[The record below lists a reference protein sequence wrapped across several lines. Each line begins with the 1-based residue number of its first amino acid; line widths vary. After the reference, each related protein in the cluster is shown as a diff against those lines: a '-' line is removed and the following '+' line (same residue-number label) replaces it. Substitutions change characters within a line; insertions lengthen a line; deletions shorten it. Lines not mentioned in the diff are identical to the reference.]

1 MKCLKILNNIY
12 NSDYITMVKRTEEGD
27 IFVYKHDNTYD
38 IIEAGLDEIGI
49 SVMDSRFRKID
60 RILIKEEF
68 LRDVIFNDDDCSIKI
83 AHFANG
89 CKNIE
94 ILEYNG
100 EEEYLEH
107 KEEVAGKLLVSALD

>member
-27 IFVYKHDNTYD
+27 IFVYKNDNTHD
-38 IIEAGLDEIGI
+38 IIEVGLNKIGI

-68 LRDVIFNDDDCSIKI
+68 LRDVVFNDDDCSIKI
-83 AHFANG
+83 RHFANG
-89 CKNIE
+89 YKNIE
-94 ILEYNG
+94 ILEYN
-100 EEEYLEH
+100 EKEEYLKH
-107 KEEVAGKLLVSALD
+107 KKETTEKILGSVSN